1 MLTQAG
7 NQVEESASM
16 SMFDSLQRR
25 SNYEEKMSRDNP
37 WHVRVHAF
45 LAYNAA
51 YLITIFI
58 WVLWMGFIMVWSM
71 LEVPEWDFGEAQYF
85 AISLCSSAGSFSLPT
100 NSSDRAYGLAG
111 LSMMVGVPLMAMGVS
126 SFIIMV
132 WQGHR
137 FKVVKEAAWKD
148 VTQEEL
154 ELLRQLELLNIEE
167 GEKLTKGGFILLGLL
182 RMGSDVGVIKYLADA
197 HDTIDE
203 RGGVIIRT
211 TSAGAGEEVLS
222 GYYSPQAKQLVERDN
237 EEIETMRD
245 FINSNKLISSTTASS
260 GAASYTSKP
269 STINSGGSSPSSPSS
284 KTSPTERSW
293 STSVKDSCSL
303 RRFSGLSDGL
313 GEQGSGGIQGDAHLD
328 TIEESLTTHGESLTS
343 TTKEK
348 IETLLSPPGR
358 LDSDLADNVRK
369 REEEDSW
376 QSR

>member
-25 SNYEEKMSRDNP
+25 SNYEEKMSKDNP
-37 WHVRVHAF
+37 WHVRIHAF

-260 GAASYTSKP
+260 GAASSTSKP
-269 STINSGGSSPSSPSS
+269 STINSGGSSPSS
-284 KTSPTERSW
+284 KTSQAERSW

-313 GEQGSGGIQGDAHLD
+313 GEPGSGGIQGDAHLD

-358 LDSDLADNVRK
+358 LDSDLADNIPK
-369 REEEDSW
+369 REDSW
-376 QSR
+376 QSN

>member
-37 WHVRVHAF
+37 WYVRVHAF

-260 GAASYTSKP
+260 GAASSTSKP
-269 STINSGGSSPSSPSS
+269 STINSGGSSPSS
-284 KTSPTERSW
+284 KTSQAERSW

-313 GEQGSGGIQGDAHLD
+313 GEPGSGGIQGDAHLD

-348 IETLLSPPGR
+348 IESLLSPPGR
-358 LDSDLADNVRK
+358 LDSDLADNVQK
-369 REEEDSW
+369 REDSW
-376 QSR
+376 QSN